1 MISLPDISKWNTT
14 NVNNMRYMFYFCS
27 SLISLPNISEWNTSK
42 VSNMSG
48 MFSECNS
55 LLNLPDMKKPNIYI
69 ASDYNEMN
77 VCVIY

>member
-1 MISLPDISKWNTT
+1 
-14 NVNNMRYMFYFCS
+14 MRYMFYFCS

-42 VSNMSG
+42 VSNMSS

-55 LLNLPDMKKPNIYI
+55 LLNLPDMKKPIIYI

-77 VCVIY
+77 ACVIY